1 MTRNDTSGCDEVVD
15 SMANC
20 VSRPAVRRG
29 RERRTR
35 SRVSARPAGSLIT
48 PPHVRRLNAHAA
60 PLVLEMALRT
70 PKAGEKYFQDQ
81 LRRRQTRA
89 LRSKHA
95 RRRAVQEV
103 IRVLERHVRDGLFF
117 LVHSCPIGHE
127 KLFSR
132 WREEWALVMGPAVA
146 LLDAERIAQW
156 KEQLS
161 VEREEYRRFFDPDE
175 IARQREVLSYA
186 QIGTTLRYKARAT
199 LHVSPRDDVDVLA
212 PAIRSIFDSIP
223 SSALAISPTA
233 STREALRRALDIFT
247 AIVGLAILDGRS
259 DLVPFFFALHA
270 GTCAMDERNRGIDE
284 PLLRS
289 HPRSSNMPRESMY
302 AQHVKAYSAMAC
314 ATLISLGV
322 QRQDAAR
329 QAFAR
334 VSHRKNR

>member
-199 LHVSPRDDVDVLA
+199 LR
-212 PAIRSIFDSIP
+212 
-223 SSALAISPTA
+223 
-233 STREALRRALDIFT
+233 
-247 AIVGLAILDGRS
+247 
-259 DLVPFFFALHA
+259 
-270 GTCAMDERNRGIDE
+270 
-284 PLLRS
+284 
-289 HPRSSNMPRESMY
+289 
-302 AQHVKAYSAMAC
+302 
-314 ATLISLGV
+314 
-322 QRQDAAR
+322 
-329 QAFAR
+329 
-334 VSHRKNR
+334 